1 MQQQTKRKTMI
12 RIVTLN
18 TNRYEYDIR
27 DAAASSITVRELI
40 DELERNYNEEDK
52 IVFSNDN
59 GYTYGYVTEDRLQEH
74 TVKTREEEEFE
85 EKMEELDD
93 ELANLKEEYEHVPA
107 YEEDEAMS
115 EKTYLEY
122 RANLFKGYGIT
133 EEEYNKHYSK

>member
-1 MQQQTKRKTMI
+1 MI

-18 TNRYEYDIR
+18 TNRYTYDIR

-40 DELERNYNEEDK
+40 DELERNYNEDDK

-85 EKMEELDD
+85 EKMEELND
-93 ELANLKEEYEHVPA
+93 ELINLKEEYEHVPV
-107 YEEDEAMS
+107 YEEDETMS
-115 EKTYLEY
+115 EETYLEY
-122 RANLFKGYGIT
+122 RANLFKEYGIT

>member
-1 MQQQTKRKTMI
+1 MI

-18 TNRYEYDIR
+18 TNRYTYDIR

-40 DELERNYNEEDK
+40 DELERNYNEDDK

-74 TVKTREEEEFE
+74 NVKTSEEEEFE
-85 EKMEELDD
+85 EKMEELND
-93 ELANLKEEYEHVPA
+93 ELINLKEEYEHVPA

>member
-1 MQQQTKRKTMI
+1 MI

-18 TNRYEYDIR
+18 TNRYTYDIR

-40 DELERNYNEEDK
+40 DELERNYNEDDK

-59 GYTYGYVTEDRLQEH
+59 GYTYGYVTEEH
-74 TVKTREEEEFE
+74 NVKTSEEEEFE
-85 EKMEELDD
+85 EKMEELND
-93 ELANLKEEYEHVPA
+93 ELINLKEEYEHVPA